1 MLARRVDDAREKELP
16 LMLMLLPD
24 SGFVRSHVYGAATKV
39 IKLESQ
45 PLRETDKEKEGESE
59 RRDETEPKPKTIT
72 ILELKSNS

>member
-45 PLRETDKEKEGESE
+45 PLRETDKERKRE
-59 RRDETEPKPKTIT
+59 RAREETKLNRNRKQ
-72 ILELKSNS
+72 

>member
-16 LMLMLLPD
+16 LMLMLLLPD

-45 PLRETDKEKEGESE
+45 PLRETDKERKRE
-59 RRDETEPKPKTIT
+59 RWREKRR
-72 ILELKSNS
+72 N

>member
-1 MLARRVDDAREKELP
+1 MLARRVDDAREKELLMLP

-45 PLRETDKEKEGESE
+45 L
-59 RRDETEPKPKTIT
+59 
-72 ILELKSNS
+72 L

>member
-45 PLRETDKEKEGESE
+45 PPRETDKESKRE
-59 RRDETEPKPKTIT
+59 RQREEMKLNRKQ
-72 ILELKSNS
+72 

>member
-1 MLARRVDDAREKELP
+1 MLARRVDDAREKEL

-45 PLRETDKEKEGESE
+45 PLRETDKERKMKSE
-59 RRDETEPKPKTIT
+59 RGDENRNRKQ
-72 ILELKSNS
+72 